1 MSSGDRARTTLHER
15 LEAALGPDA
24 ADTLM
29 GYLPPVGWADVATT
43 RDVETATMLT
53 RTELHTEIGALRQEL
68 QTEIGALR
76 QELQTEIGALRQEL
90 QTEIGALR
98 QEMEGGFAG
107 MREELGTF
115 EARVERSMR
124 QSVLAL
130 VTVMVALVGAVLAI
144 AGVA

>member
-1 MSSGDRARTTLHER
+1 
-15 LEAALGPDA
+15 LGPDA

-29 GYLPPVGWADVATT
+29 GYLPPVGWADVATQ
-43 RDVETATMLT
+43 RDVETSTRLT
-53 RTELHTEIGALRQEL
+53 RTEPHTEIGALRQEMH
-68 QTEIGALR
+68 
-76 QELQTEIGALRQEL
+76 
-90 QTEIGALR
+90 TEIGALR

-115 EARVERSMR
+115 EARMERSLR

-144 AGVA
+144 TGVG